1 MANLLKLK
9 LTLSKSQKLVAK
21 TAVTL
26 LCLTSP
32 LLLTNSSLAQNAQRV
47 TTGTKVVSQNQKLQ
61 SNLEKHNTAN
71 IKSGLKNIDD
81 ALGKYNDKN
90 TNGHEK
96 SEVINTLLNYL
107 KNPNKQL
114 QIAAAKALGV
124 IGTGAQEALPDL
136 AALLK
141 TEKDKDVLISVI
153 PVIQS
158 IGAKPAIKPLIDI
171 FQNYKQDLEVRSL
184 AVRALGSVGNEKE
197 VQPVIPSLLNSLEK
211 DQGLDKISLRIS
223 VAEAL
228 SNMYNNLLK
237 DVQPIPALTKA
248 LQDPSWQVRRAV
260 FSTLGARGFFSK
272 DAVPQ
277 IIEAYNKELNITL
290 NITPRQNAVLAL
302 GEIGKSLDADSL
314 KQKNILPEL
323 VKILKAEK
331 NSNVRNRAVQ
341 SISNIAS
348 KFLEKPKKDKL
359 QNQDVN
365 YLVDNLNEALKYIDN
380 LERSEQG
387 TLTTQ
392 IQSINSSLN
401 DLRQLQL
408 INQIIKN
415 PSFWGITTYLLLLGG
430 IFALRPIWLL
440 KIDKTLKSVGSFK
453 LPVVDKEISLSWLLL
468 MLKYHPRVLDAWVEE
483 YIKPVEE
490 AFQQKDTVKD
500 RGVYI
505 PIPVIQNGKNIAQ
518 LTNKELSSTFNKKQA
533 RLLIQGEGG
542 VGKTSLACQIAKWG
556 MSEDKN
562 ERLCKHRMLP
572 VLIED
577 ELVIEEEVEFKDGV
591 ATKKS
596 PYIPA
601 LIKAIR
607 GQLQYLTDET
617 ELISEEL
624 LEHLLRERR
633 ILVIVDHLS
642 EMNKGTQKA
651 IRPDSTDFAVN
662 ALIVTSRSDEKL
674 GGVNKTTINPMRI
687 QGNRLSSFM
696 EAYLTQASK
705 RDLFTDPEFFKAC
718 SRLSQMVGERNVTAL
733 LAKLYADQLI
743 SAKVEEVQQ
752 LTLTTP
758 DNIPDLMLWYLNLVN
773 RNINQDKKLSDR
785 TVHQD
790 AKTIAW
796 ECLKENFKPTYAK
809 RDAAL
814 LALGGDDAESRL
826 NYLEKNLNLIQT
838 SGAEQNKIRF
848 ALDPLA
854 EYLAA
859 MHLLELCQKNQYLW
873 KEFWH
878 QQKAVQDTSESMT
891 GFLLALQD
899 CYQALSKEANIPQY
913 ISEEL
918 KQLLDNSPTS
928 TKAISPNTLI
938 QNHTIIQHMG

>member
-9 LTLSKSQKLVAK
+9 LALSQSQKLTAK
-21 TAVTL
+21 IVIALFCVS
-26 LCLTSP
+26 SP
-32 LLLTNSSLAQNAQRV
+32 LLVTNSSLAQNTRRV
-47 TTGTKVVSQNQKLQ
+47 NNETKVISQNQKA
-61 SNLEKHNTAN
+61 SNLNDF
-71 IKSGLKNIDD
+71 KNINDV
-81 ALGKYNDKN
+81 LRKYSAKN
-90 TNGHEK
+90 TSNYEK
-96 SEVINTLLNYL
+96 SQAINTLQDYL
-107 KNPNKQL
+107 KKPDKQL
-114 QIAAAKALGV
+114 QIAAVKALDA
-124 IGTGAQEALPDL
+124 IGTGADAALPDL
-136 AALLK
+136 KNLLK
-141 TEKDKDVLISVI
+141 KEQDKGLLSSVI
-153 PVIQS
+153 NAINS
-158 IGAKPAIKPLIDI
+158 IDAKPAIKELIDI
-171 FQNYKQDLEVRSL
+171 FQDQKQDLEVRSL
-184 AVRALGSVGNEKE
+184 AARALGSVGNEKE
-197 VQPVIPSLLNSLEK
+197 VKPVIPYLLYSLEK
-211 DQGLDKISLRIS
+211 DQGLNKINLRIN

-228 SNMYNNLLK
+228 SKMYSHLLE
-237 DVQPIPALTKA
+237 DSQAVPVLTKA
-248 LQDPSWQVRRAV
+248 LQDPSWRVRRFV
-260 FSTLGARGFFSK
+260 FSTLRPMGSYSK

-277 IIEAYNKELNITL
+277 IIKAYRKEDNLDG
-290 NITPRQNAVLAL
+290 RERAVYAL
-302 GEIGKSLDADSL
+302 GEIGKSLNTESL
-314 KQKNILPEL
+314 KKEEILPLL
-323 VKILKAEK
+323 VEILKDK
-331 NSNVRNRAVQ
+331 DKQNSQVRDYAAQGIN
-341 SISNIAS
+341 NIAGS
-348 KFLEKPKKDKL
+348 FLEEIAKSNKL
-359 QNQDVN
+359 QNQDAN
-365 YLVDNLNEALKYIDN
+365 YFIKHLDEALLNLNSLEALEKRN
-380 LERSEQG
+380 LR
-387 TLTTQ
+387 TT
-392 IQSINSSLN
+392 IQNINYRVKELQQ
-401 DLRQLQL
+401 RQLV
-408 INQIIKN
+408 NQIFKN
-415 PSFWGITTYLLLLGG
+415 PYFWLITTYLIALSAIFTLRPVLLLK
-430 IFALRPIWLL
+430 F
-440 KIDKTLKSVGSFK
+440 DKALKSVGSFK

-468 MLKYHPRVLDAWVEE
+468 MLKYHPRVLDAWVQE

-642 EMNKGTQKA
+642 EMNEETRKA

-674 GGVNKTTINPMRI
+674 GGVNKTIINPMRI

-696 EAYLTQASK
+696 EAYLTQANK
-705 RDLFTDPEFFKAC
+705 RDLFTDPEFFQAC

-743 SAKVEEVQQ
+743 SAKLEEVQQ

-773 RNINQDKKLSDR
+773 RSINEDKKLSDR

-796 ECLKENFKPTYAK
+796 ECLKENLKPTYAK
-809 RDAAL
+809 RNVAL

-859 MHLLELCQKNQYLW
+859 IYLLELCQKNQYLW

-918 KQLLDNSPTS
+918 SQLLDNLS
-928 TKAISPNTLI
+928 TNTKTVSQMTLI
-938 QNHTIIQHMG
+938 QNSTVIQHMG